1 MAPRLDA
8 LARQLGVKS
17 VLVMRSEP
25 DSMVV
30 AATAG
35 EATVH
40 YTVDAA
46 GRKAGDDESRTPLY
60 CECVVNSDEGTRL
73 V

>member
-1 MAPRLDA
+1 
-8 LARQLGVKS
+8 
-17 VLVMRSEP
+17 MRSEP